1 VLRIA
6 VLGAFPFPVPQGSQV
21 YAADQARALARAGA
35 RPTLICYGRGSGP
48 DPEDL
53 ELVRVPRAFSPRRL
67 RAGPSPWKP
76 LADLGLLA
84 TLVREHRSRR
94 FDAVLAH
101 NAEAALVARAARS
114 RLRLPVVYV
123 AHTLLADELPSY
135 AARPLG
141 GFLSRLG
148 AALEAG
154 IVRRADAVL
163 ALSGFAGARLEAA
176 GAGRI
181 AVIPPGIDPSPAPSA
196 DEVAKTCARH
206 GLLVGGY
213 AVYAGNLDGYQN
225 LATLA
230 RAAARIPELPVVV
243 ATHARERADL
253 QPLRVLRVRD
263 LAEMRALVHGAGV
276 AVLARRMRGGFPIK
290 LLNYMEAGRAI
301 VAYEGV
307 ADTLEH
313 ERSGWLLPRS
323 AGAEEMAQAI
333 AKLLGDPERAAR
345 LGEGARAVLASQ
357 HAWPG
362 AAARMFRLVE
372 GVLAHRAARGGR

>member
-21 YAADQARALARAGA
+21 YAADQVRALVHAGA
-35 RPTLICYGRGSGP
+35 RPTLICYGRGGGP

-67 RAGPSPWKP
+67 SAGPSPWKP

-84 TLVREHRSRR
+84 TLVREHRRRR
-94 FDAVLAH
+94 FDVVLAH
-101 NAEAALVARAARS
+101 NAEAALVALAVRS

-135 AARPLG
+135 AARQLG
-141 GFLSRLG
+141 VFLSRLG
-148 AALEAG
+148 AALESG
-154 IVRRADAVL
+154 IVRRVDAVL
-163 ALSGFAGARLEAA
+163 ALSGFAAARLEAA

-196 DEVAKTCARH
+196 DEVAKACARY
-206 GLLVGGY
+206 GVCAGRY

-225 LATLA
+225 LAALA

-243 ATHARERADL
+243 VTHARERAEL
-253 QPLRVLRVRD
+253 QPLRVLRARD
-263 LAEMRALVHGAGV
+263 LAEMRVLLHGAGA
-276 AVLARRMRGGFPIK
+276 AVLARRIRGGFPIK

-313 ERSGWLLPRS
+313 QRSGWLLPRT

-333 AKLLGDPERAAR
+333 AALIGDPDRAAR

-357 HAWPG
+357 HAWPEI
-362 AAARMFRLVE
+362 ATRTLHLVD
-372 GVLAHRAARGGR
+372 GVLAHRAAHGGR